1 EENRVILSTISA
13 ISKASNISEIFSSL
27 EFALKKYIKFDD
39 FIVVSRVGNEGSF
52 KTLLTNNKVFEQMN
66 WTDCGKLSR
75 VINGE
80 CAILFEPKSLGEF
93 STLHPIILDQINSVL
108 ITGIDSGLT
117 QSV

>member
-1 EENRVILSTISA
+1 MDTEDQEALQEARIELQKLKVRERKLAEENRVILSTISA

-75 VINGE
+75 
-80 CAILFEPKSLGEF
+80 
-93 STLHPIILDQINSVL
+93 
-108 ITGIDSGLT
+108 
-117 QSV
+117 